1 MIDHLLRLY
10 PAAYRRAHGAEIAA
24 TYRELTAGEPLGP
37 RLRDAAEL
45 AGHALRL
52 RAGLGP
58 GTAAARMLGTAYPLV
73 LVASAAASGL
83 HLLRWYAAV
92 AASPAPLGVQL
103 RSDLSGVWG
112 VLLLSSL
119 LVFAGAAAAL
129 AGRWRAGVPCT
140 VAGLLA
146 FATAAVASGPAL
158 GDPVAGPAAA
168 VLAAAALLGCP
179 PDRRTE
185 ALAVGRAGTAGVA
198 VALVLVPRAA
208 VAAHAVPWISTDYG
222 CWPLLVLAA
231 AAAVTAWRNGSRGGD
246 SRGARELAV
255 RELAALALASPLL
268 LAQAGTV
275 AWGDPTALAVL
286 ATVLTAALAAVP
298 LAGRL
303 GRSRR

>member
-58 GTAAARMLGTAYPLV
+58 GTAAARMLGAAYPLV
-73 LVASAAASGL
+73 LAASAAASGL

-112 VLLLSSL
+112 VLLLSS
-119 LVFAGAAAAL
+119 
-129 AGRWRAGVPCT
+129 
-140 VAGLLA
+140 
-146 FATAAVASGPAL
+146 
-158 GDPVAGPAAA
+158 
-168 VLAAAALLGCP
+168 
-179 PDRRTE
+179 
-185 ALAVGRAGTAGVA
+185 
-198 VALVLVPRAA
+198 
-208 VAAHAVPWISTDYG
+208 
-222 CWPLLVLAA
+222 LLVLAA

-286 ATVLTAALAAVP
+286 ATVLAAALAAVP

>member
-1 MIDHLLRLY
+1 M
-10 PAAYRRAHGAEIAA
+10 
-24 TYRELTAGEPLGP
+24 
-37 RLRDAAEL
+37 
-45 AGHALRL
+45 
-52 RAGLGP
+52 
-58 GTAAARMLGTAYPLV
+58 
-73 LVASAAASGL
+73 
-83 HLLRWYAAV
+83 
-92 AASPAPLGVQL
+92 
-103 RSDLSGVWG
+103 
-112 VLLLSSL
+112 
-119 LVFAGAAAAL
+119 
-129 AGRWRAGVPCT
+129 
-140 VAGLLA
+140 
-146 FATAAVASGPAL
+146 
-158 GDPVAGPAAA
+158 
-168 VLAAAALLGCP
+168 
-179 PDRRTE
+179 
-185 ALAVGRAGTAGVA
+185 A